1 MSEALLH
8 LPGNH
13 FDVLQAVDNSGMPV
27 EKPYKPPPAA
37 TPSPAAT
44 STSAASS
51 AGGAAGASAPAAA
64 AGGAGASGSASG
76 QRVETVLVVFIGGVT
91 FSEISALR
99 WLSSRPEWPYRFLVL
114 TTKVVNGRTLLQG
127 FVDPLAVRVGECV
140 GMQG

>member
-37 TPSPAAT
+37 AAAT
-44 STSAASS
+44 STSAPAS
-51 AGGAAGASAPAAA
+51 AGGAAGASALAAA
-64 AGGAGASGSASG
+64 AGGSGAAGSAPG

-99 WLSSRPEWPYRFLVL
+99 WLGSRPEWPYRFLVL
-114 TTKVVNGRTLLQG
+114 TTKIINGRTLLQG